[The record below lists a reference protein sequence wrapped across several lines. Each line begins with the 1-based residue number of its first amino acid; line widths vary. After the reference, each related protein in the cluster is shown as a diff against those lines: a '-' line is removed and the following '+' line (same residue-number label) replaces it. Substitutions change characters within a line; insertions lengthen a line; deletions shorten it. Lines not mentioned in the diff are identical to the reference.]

1 MSKSLRFQT
10 LALLIASIVLVLSI
24 ALAWLHFL
32 SGNLQEY
39 RDLIDGPLQSSYLA
53 DEANL
58 QFKVQVQEWKSILL
72 RGKPPADRDELWD
85 KFENQERRVQD
96 ALKRLSVLNGIDPA
110 VKARIDKLSEE
121 HRTLGSAYRK
131 GRDAFI
137 VANTDSVAGDQA
149 VVGIDRTFTQ
159 QMNQLVIDLRNQSN
173 TLSKDISADA
183 SQTILTGTLAILVS
197 TLFLGILTLLSSRR
211 FRRLIG

>member
-1 MSKSLRFQT
+1 MSKSLRLQT
-10 LALLIASIVLVLSI
+10 LAALIASIVLILSI
-24 ALAWLHFL
+24 TLAWLHFL

-39 RDLIDGPLQSSYLA
+39 RDLIEGPLQASYLA

-58 QFKVQVQEWKSILL
+58 QFKVQVQEWKSVLL
-72 RGKPPADRDELWD
+72 RGKAPADRDELWE
-85 KFENQERRVQD
+85 KFENQERHVQD

-110 VKARIDKLSEE
+110 IKVRIDKLSEE

-131 GRDAFI
+131 GRDALI
-137 VANTDSVAGDQA
+137 AANADSVAGDQA
-149 VVGIDRTFTQ
+149 MIGIDRTFTQ

-173 TLSKDISADA
+173 TQSQDISADA
-183 SQTILTGTLAILVS
+183 SQTIMTGTLVILVS
-197 TLFLGILTLLSSRR
+197 TLFLGILILLSSRR